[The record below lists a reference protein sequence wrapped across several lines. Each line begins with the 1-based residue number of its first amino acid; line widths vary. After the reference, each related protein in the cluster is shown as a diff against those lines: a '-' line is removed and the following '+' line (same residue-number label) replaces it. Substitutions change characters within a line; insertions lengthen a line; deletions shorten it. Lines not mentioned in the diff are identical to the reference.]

1 MSILLLKRR
10 PFAMPY
16 ELIDHT
22 ADIGIRVRAP
32 STEGLFEEAAYA
44 LAEIM
49 GGCSAQ
55 GGEEVMVESQGI
67 DRVDLL
73 VRWLQEILYLTVVK
87 GFRLK
92 AATIQRLTETL
103 ALGVI
108 QGTFTGEPLTTEI
121 KAVTYH
127 NLDIAC
133 IDNVFM
139 ATIILD
145 R

>member
-1 MSILLLKRR
+1 
-10 PFAMPY
+10 MPY

-22 ADIGIRVRAP
+22 ADMGIRVSAP
-32 STEGLFEEAAYA
+32 SMEGLFEEAAYA
-44 LAEIM
+44 LADIL
-49 GGCSAQ
+49 GGRC
-55 GGEEVMVESQGI
+55 GEGLQEVMVESQGI
-67 DRVDLL
+67 DGVDLL
-73 VRWLQEILYLTVVK
+73 VRWLQEILYLMEVK
-87 GFRLK
+87 GFRLR

-108 QGTFTGEPLTTEI
+108 QGSYTTEPLTTEI

-127 NLDIAC
+127 NLDITYL
-133 IDNVFM
+133 DNVFM

>member
-1 MSILLLKRR
+1 
-10 PFAMPY
+10 MPY

-22 ADIGIRVRAP
+22 ADIGIRVSAP

-44 LAEIM
+44 LADIM
-49 GGCSAQ
+49 GGRSDEGLQ
-55 GGEEVMVESQGI
+55 EVMVESQGI
-67 DRVDLL
+67 DLVDLF
-73 VRWLQEILYLTVVK
+73 VRWLQEILYLIEVK
-87 GFRLK
+87 GFRLR

-103 ALGVI
+103 VLGVI
-108 QGTFTGEPLTTEI
+108 QGAYTAEPLKAEI

-127 NLDIAC
+127 NLDITC
-133 IDNVFM
+133 SDNVFM